1 MIAIGCDKISLA
13 FGVKQV
19 LDNISFSVQVGDKTG
34 IVGVNGAGKS
44 TLFSVIM
51 GNISPDSGN
60 VYVAKGCTVG
70 YLAQNAIIDSDRT
83 LFDEMLDAQSE
94 MVALEKKIALLREKA
109 ESGDESASVE
119 FSLEHEKFVARGG
132 LEYRGRCRGILA
144 SLGFNEQ
151 MQSIPVN
158 SLSGGQKTRIALAK
172 LLVREPDIILLDEPT
187 NHLDVESIAWLEKF
201 ILNSKKTFLIISHDR
216 YFLCSVTNSTL
227 EIEHCKAK
235 LYNGNYD
242 KYLETKK
249 KDREVLEH
257 QYKNQ
262 QKEIA
267 RIEAYIEQQRRWNRE
282 KNIIAA
288 ESRQKQLDKMVRI
301 EAPSAEPGKIRM
313 HFEQSEE
320 SGDDVLAVKRL
331 SKAYSGKNLFSNLS
345 FEVKKRDRLFIIG
358 TNGCGKSTLIKILNY
373 KETADEGRFDFGY
386 NVKVGYYD
394 QENQNLSPDL
404 TVIDE
409 LWNCYPNLTQTEVR
423 SALALFMFRADD
435 IFKEVKILSGG
446 EKARLT
452 FAKMMLSKMN
462 VLFLDE
468 PTNHLDIMS
477 REVLEDAIDQ
487 FPGTIIAVSHDR
499 YFIKKLA
506 TRVMAFEK
514 DGICDFDGGYED
526 YMRYKEK
533 IANTEEPSFES
544 KKEENLSDS
553 KKKYLSDKKNAA
565 EKRKR
570 ERRIVFLGDEI
581 EKTEKRLVEIEEE
594 SAGSAASDHV
604 RLTELYE
611 ESQSLEEYMM
621 ACMEELEELEKL
633 ESEEN

>member
-1 MIAIGCDKISLA
+1 MIALGCDKISLA

-19 LDNISFSVQVGDKTG
+19 LENISFSAQTGDKIG

-44 TLFSVIM
+44 TLFSVIT
-51 GNISPDSGN
+51 GALSPDSGN
-60 VYVAKGCTVG
+60 VYIAKGCSVG

-83 LFDEMLDAQSE
+83 LFDEMLDARSE
-94 MVALEKKIALLREKA
+94 MVALEEKLSSLREKA
-109 ESGDESASVE
+109 EKGDEDASVE
-119 FSLEHEKFVARGG
+119 FSLLHERFVADGG
-132 LEYRGRCRGILA
+132 LEYRGRCRGILT
-144 SLGFNEQ
+144 SLGFNDE
-151 MQSIPVN
+151 MQRVSVN
-158 SLSGGQKTRIALAK
+158 SLSGGQKTRVALAK

-201 ILNSKKTFLIISHDR
+201 ILGSKKTFLIISHDR
-216 YFLCSVTNSTL
+216 YFLCSVTSSTL

-249 KDREVLEH
+249 RDREILEH

-301 EAPSAEPGKIRM
+301 EAPSAEPGKIKMR
-313 HFEQSEE
+313 FEQSEE
-320 SGDDVLAVKRL
+320 SGDDVLSVKRL
-331 SKAYSGKNLFSNLS
+331 SKSYPGKELFQELS

-358 TNGCGKSTLIKILNY
+358 TNGCGKSTLIKTLNY
-373 KETADEGRFDFGY
+373 RETADAGRFDFGY

-394 QENQNLSPDL
+394 QENQNLSPDA
-404 TVIDE
+404 TVLDE
-409 LWNCYPNLTQTEVR
+409 LWNSYADLTQTEVR
-423 SALALFMFRADD
+423 NALALFMFRSDD
-435 IFKEVKILSGG
+435 IFKEVKVLSGG

-452 FAKMMLSKMN
+452 FAKMMLSKVN
-462 VLFLDE
+462 TLFLDE
-468 PTNHLDIMS
+468 PTNHLDIAS
-477 REVLEDAIDQ
+477 REVLEDALEQ

-506 TRVMAFEK
+506 TRILAFEK
-514 DGICDFDGGYED
+514 DSICDFDGSYED
-526 YMRYKEK
+526 YVRYKEK
-533 IANTEEPSFES
+533 TAVF
-544 KKEENLSDS
+544 EENATETKREENISDS

-570 ERRIVFLGDEI
+570 ERRIVFLGEEI
-581 EKTEKRLVEIEEE
+581 EKTEKRLVEVEEE
-594 SAGSAASDHV
+594 SSGSAATDHV

-611 ESQSLEEYMM
+611 ESQRLEEYMLL
-621 ACMEELEELEKL
+621 CMEELEKL
-633 ESEEN
+633 EKE